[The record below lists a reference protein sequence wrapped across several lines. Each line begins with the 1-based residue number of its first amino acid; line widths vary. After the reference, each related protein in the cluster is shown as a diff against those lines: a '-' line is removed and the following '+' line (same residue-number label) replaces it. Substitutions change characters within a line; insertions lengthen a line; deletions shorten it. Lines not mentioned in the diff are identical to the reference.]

1 MPNNVNT
8 KITSKVEGKDLVL
21 ERTFDAPR
29 ELVFQAFSKAEH
41 LEKWWS
47 TEGWSTPVCNV
58 DFRPGGV
65 WQYCMK
71 CTDENQEEYGME
83 SWGKAV
89 YQDIQEPEKIVLIDS
104 FSDAEGNILEDMP
117 STKMTLTFIE
127 QDGKTKLVSR
137 SEYPTAEELQAVLDM
152 GVLEGVTQTWDKLA
166 SLLEELQK

>member
-1 MPNNVNT
+1 
-8 KITSKVEGKDLVL
+8 
-21 ERTFDAPR
+21 
-29 ELVFQAFSKAEH
+29 
-41 LEKWWS
+41 
-47 TEGWSTPVCNV
+47 
-58 DFRPGGV
+58 
-65 WQYCMK
+65 
-71 CTDENQEEYGME
+71 ME

>member
-1 MPNNVNT
+1 MEWSHGERLSI
-8 KITSKVEGKDLVL
+8 KIFK
-21 ERTFDAPR
+21 
-29 ELVFQAFSKAEH
+29 
-41 LEKWWS
+41 
-47 TEGWSTPVCNV
+47 
-58 DFRPGGV
+58 
-65 WQYCMK
+65 
-71 CTDENQEEYGME
+71 NQ
-83 SWGKAV
+83 K
-89 YQDIQEPEKIVLIDS
+89 KIVLIDS